1 MKKKRLI
8 IFLLTL
14 ALLPLSSVRVM
25 SRVINLN
32 VGYVDP
38 QNPKDELQARQV
50 LLLPGTMSCRL
61 FR

>member
-25 SRVINLN
+25 SREHTV
-32 VGYVDP
+32 
-38 QNPKDELQARQV
+38 
-50 LLLPGTMSCRL
+50 PGTLCI
-61 FR
+61 